1 MHRPSFL
8 FALIFFAATAFAL
21 SPSDAQAQAH
31 PKTFTPLEQVLVDN
45 SKAIPEAVKTKNVD
59 LLKRTLAEDFS
70 VVGSEGGLHDRDELL
85 ELASAGA
92 LKDYSVYNAKVIPV
106 NEQTAIVT
114 YNFIVNMPEGD
125 TDSAPRYQRVSDL
138 WVKNGNQWQLKF
150 QQATPLRSID

>member
-1 MHRPSFL
+1 MNRITFWL
-8 FALIFFAATAFAL
+8 ALAILTATAMAQNL
-21 SPSDAQAQAH
+21 SDAQALAH

-59 LLKRTLAEDFS
+59 LLKRTLAEDFFI
-70 VVGSEGGLHDRDELL
+70 VGSEGGLHHRDEIL
-85 ELASAGA
+85 ELAGEGA
-92 LKDYSVYNAKVIPV
+92 LKDYTVYNAKVIPV

-138 WVKNGNQWQLKF
+138 WVKNGDQWQLKF